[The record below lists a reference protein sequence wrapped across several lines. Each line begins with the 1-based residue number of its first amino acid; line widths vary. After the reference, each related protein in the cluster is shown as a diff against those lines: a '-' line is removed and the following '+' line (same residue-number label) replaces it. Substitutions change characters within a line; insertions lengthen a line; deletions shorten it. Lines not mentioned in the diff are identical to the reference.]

1 MSYKYK
7 FSVIIPIYNLEKY
20 LEEAIKSILKQS
32 IGFKENIQLI
42 LVNDGSVD
50 NSEKIC
56 LKYQN
61 KYPNN
66 IIYIKQKNAGVSEA
80 RNKGLKFVEG
90 KYINFFDGDDIWKKE
105 EFAKVW
111 NFFEENYEKIDVVSC
126 RQKFF
131 EGSSNYVALDYKFK
145 DGNQVVDINVHS
157 DYIHA
162 SVASSFFKA
171 EEAKK
176 HKFDKRLKL
185 AEDAKFLNQII
196 LKKEKYG
203 LLSDVTHFIRRRNDK
218 TSATQ
223 NLYHDKSR
231 YINTPQYY
239 YEYFYDFSLK
249 EYGKVT
255 KYIQFLIMN
264 AIKYRVT
271 GEIPDI
277 LSEKEKETYIKKIK
291 NIIKQTDDDV
301 LFKLRNAKYI
311 TKLLLL
317 KLKYQNEFDD
327 LISFEN
333 GKIKFKG
340 TQFLTI
346 KTKPVIFL
354 NNLSIDNK
362 TCRISGEIKV
372 PFFENNIS
380 LVMKKK
386 KDKYKAELEENS
398 NTIKNEFL
406 GDYLFKT
413 YNFNINFDLNTDI
426 DKIKFYIDS
435 NVRKSSLLI
444 DINEK
449 MFRKNNEYVKIDKK
463 IMVKEK
469 NDLLIIKNYKILRL
483 FKILVKK
490 YVK

>member
-56 LKYQN
+56 LKYQK

-80 RNKGLKFVEG
+80 RNTGLKFVEG

-105 EFAKVW
+105 EFVKVW

-131 EGSSNYVALDYKFK
+131 EGASNYVALDYKFK
-145 DGNQVVDINVHS
+145 DGNQVVDINVHP

-162 SVASSFFKA
+162 NVASSFFKT

-185 AEDAKFLNQII
+185 GEDAKFLNQII

-203 LLSDVTHFIRRRNDK
+203 LLSDVTHFLRRRNDK

-223 NLYHDKSR
+223 NLYRDKSR
-231 YINTPQYY
+231 YINTTQYY

-255 KYIQFLIMN
+255 KFIQFLIMN

-277 LSEKEKETYIKKIK
+277 LTKKEKDTYVKKII

-301 LFKLRNAKYI
+301 LFKLRNARYT

-317 KLKYQNEFDD
+317 KLKYENKFDD

-333 GKIKFKG
+333 GKIKFKD
-340 TQFLTI
+340 TKFLTI

-354 NNLSIDNK
+354 NNLNIDNK
-362 TCRISGEIKV
+362 TCRISGTIKV

-380 LVMKKK
+380 LFMKKN
-386 KDKYKAELEENS
+386 KDKFQIELKEDVD
-398 NTIKNEFL
+398 TIKNEFL
-406 GDYLFKT
+406 EDYLFKT
-413 YNFNINFDLNTDI
+413 YNFDIDFDLSADV

-449 MFRKNNEYVKIDKK
+449 IFRKKNRYIKIDKK
-463 IMVKEK
+463 MIVKEK
-469 NDLLIIKNYKILRL
+469 NNLLIIKNYKILRL
-483 FKILVKK
+483 VKFLLK
-490 YVK
+490 NM

>member
-42 LVNDGSVD
+42 LVNDGSTD
-50 NSEKIC
+50 NSETIC
-56 LKYQN
+56 LKYQK

-66 IIYIKQKNAGVSEA
+66 IVYIKQKNAGVSEA
-80 RNKGLKFVEG
+80 RNKGIGLAEG

-105 EFAKVW
+105 EFVKVW
-111 NFFEENYEKIDVVSC
+111 KFFEENYEQIDVVSC

-131 EGSSNYVALDYKFK
+131 EGASNYVALDYKFK
-145 DGNQVVDINVHS
+145 DGNQIIDINNNP

-162 SVASSFFKA
+162 SVISSFFKT

-185 AEDAKFLNQII
+185 GEDAKFLNQII
-196 LKKEKYG
+196 LKKGKYG
-203 LLSDVTHFIRRRNDK
+203 LLSDVTHFLRRRNDK

-223 NLYHDKSR
+223 NIYYDKSR
-231 YINTPQYY
+231 YINTTEYY
-239 YEYFYDFSLK
+239 YEYFYNFSIN

-264 AIKYRVT
+264 AIKYRVK

-277 LSEKEKETYIKKIK
+277 LSKKEKETYVKKIT

-301 LFKLRNAKYI
+301 LLKLRNAHYT

-317 KLKYQNEFDD
+317 KLKYQNEFDN
-327 LISFEN
+327 LVSFEK
-333 GKIKFKG
+333 GKIKFREKP
-340 TQFLTI
+340 FLTI
-346 KTKPVIFL
+346 KRKPVILL
-354 NNLSIDNK
+354 NNLDIKNK
-362 TCRISGEIKV
+362 VCRISGTIKV
-372 PFFENNIS
+372 PFFEKNIS
-380 LVMKKK
+380 LFMKKN
-386 KDKYKAELEENS
+386 KDKFQIELKEDVN
-398 NTIKNEFL
+398 NIKNEFL

-413 YNFNINFDLNTDI
+413 YNFDINFDLNKDI

-444 DINEK
+444 DNDETI
-449 MFRKNNEYVKIDKK
+449 FRKNNNYIKMDKK
-463 IMVKEK
+463 MVVKEK
-469 NDLLIIKNYKILRL
+469 NNLLIIKNYKFLRV